1 LNTIGCMTPDRL
13 LSGCRH
19 IGHLL
24 GDTMR
29 TSFSLSASAGWRTPA
44 VMLMIMAFAMQI
56 AFATW
61 WALIKNYAVEDVGF
75 TGREVGFQESIREIP
90 GFLAFLAIYVLF
102 FMREQTLALV
112 ALTVL
117 GIGVAITGWFPSAV
131 GLYLTTFFMSI
142 GFHYYE
148 TMNQSLALQWLPK
161 ADAPRIMGRIL
172 AVAAAAQLLA
182 FGLIAIL
189 WKTLALDF
197 ATVFFAAGALTLAIV
212 AFVWI
217 TFPHFHNQ
225 TPQVRKLVLRR
236 RYWLY
241 YALAFMGGA
250 RRQIFTVFASLMM
263 VQKFGYEVHQIAW
276 LFLINCLFNIAF
288 AARIGGF
295 IARFGE
301 RRALTVEYI
310 GLIAVFST
318 YAFVQSAWLAAALYV
333 IDHGLFAFSISMKT
347 YFQKIADPSDIAQ
360 TAGVAS
366 TINHM
371 AAVGIP
377 AVFGL
382 IWLVSP
388 TAVFL
393 IGAGMACVSLVL
405 ARLVPRNPE
414 AGNELIWHERARIDA
429 AAAE

>member
-1 LNTIGCMTPDRL
+1 MTPDWL
-13 LSGCRH
+13 KADCRH
-19 IGHLL
+19 IGLL
-24 GDTMR
+24 IRHDMR
-29 TSFSLSASAGWRTPA
+29 SEPNLSAATGWRTPA
-44 VMLMIMAFAMQI
+44 VMLMVMAFAMQI

-61 WALIKNYAVEDVGF
+61 WALIKNFAVEDVGF

-90 GFLAFLAIYVLF
+90 GFLAFLAIYILML
-102 FMREQTLALV
+102 MRERTLALG
-112 ALTVL
+112 ALAVL
-117 GIGVAITGWFPSAV
+117 GIGVAVTGWFPFAT
-131 GLYLTTFFMSI
+131 GLYLTTFIMSV

-148 TMNQSLALQWLPK
+148 TMAQSLALQWLPK
-161 ADAPRIMGRIL
+161 AEAPRIMGRIL

-189 WKTLALDF
+189 WKTLHLDF
-197 ATVFFAAGALTLAIV
+197 ATVFFAAGTLTLAIAV
-212 AFVWI
+212 FVWI
-217 TFPHFHNQ
+217 TFPHFHEA
-225 TPQVRKLVLRR
+225 TPQLKKLVLRR

-241 YALAFMGGA
+241 YALTFMGGA

-263 VQKFGYEVHQIAW
+263 VQKFGYEVHQIAL

-301 RRALTVEYI
+301 RRALTVEYV
-310 GLIAVFST
+310 GLIAVFGT
-318 YAFVQSAWLAAALYV
+318 YAFVENAWLAAALYV
-333 IDHGLFAFSISMKT
+333 IDHGFFAFSISMKT
-347 YFQKIADPSDIAQ
+347 YFQKIADPADIAQ
-360 TAGVAS
+360 TAGVSS
-366 TINHM
+366 TINHL

-377 AVFGL
+377 AAFGL

-388 TAVFL
+388 AAVFL

-405 ARLVPRNPE
+405 ARLVPRQPE

-429 AAAE
+429 AAAQ